1 MVESESVAR
10 EVTPSGRVRLPN
22 ISSRA
27 WEHPADRAALQ
38 SLRAVPGFDLALRKL
53 FGLFPERALR
63 LMFLGT
69 SVEVGPNQYPRVHA
83 LYGEALDILD
93 APHHYPLFVTQ
104 NPVVN
109 AGAVGMDQPFIVLNS
124 ATVQLLDDDQLRLVL
139 GHEIGH
145 ILSQHVLYKTMLK
158 LLLRGSLYAFSFPL
172 TGLALL
178 AVVAALM
185 EWDRKSELSSDRAAA
200 LTAQNPDHVRLA
212 LLRMAGGV
220 GEGANIEAFREQGR
234 RYEES
239 SGAIDSVIKTMALLG
254 RSHPFP
260 VQRIKELDLWVESGE
275 YQRVLD
281 GEYPKREDDPK
292 ESAWGAWASGAEHY
306 ADAVKSGTDPMVG
319 WLRGVGDAASDR
331 ASAAFGWFKR
341 KKGGEAPDE
350 PSPHDGPPEDDGQP
364 G

>member
-178 AVVAALM
+178 AVVAAL
-185 EWDRKSELSSDRAAA
+185 
-200 LTAQNPDHVRLA
+200 
-212 LLRMAGGV
+212 RMAGGV

-319 WLRGVGDAASDR
+319 WLRGVRDAASDW

>member
-1 MVESESVAR
+1 MSEPMSVAR
-10 EVTPSGRVRLPN
+10 EITPTGRVRLKS

-27 WEHPADRAALQ
+27 WEHPADRAALA
-38 SLRAVPGFDLALRKL
+38 SLRSVPGFDLVLRKL

-63 LMFLGT
+63 LIYLG
-69 SVEVGPNQYPRVHA
+69 SSIEVGPRQYPRLHA
-83 LYGEALDILD
+83 LYGETLDILD
-93 APHHYPLFVTQ
+93 APHHYPLFLSQ

-124 ATVQLLDDDQLRLVL
+124 GTAQLLDDDQLRVVL
-139 GHEIGH
+139 GHEVGH

-158 LLLRGSLYAFSFPL
+158 LLLRAGLYAFSFPL

-178 AVVAALM
+178 GVIAALM

-200 LTAQNPDHVRLA
+200 LTAQNPDQVRQTLM
-212 LLRMAGGV
+212 RMAGGI
-220 GEGANIEAFREQGR
+220 GDGANLEAFREQAR

-239 SGAIDSVIKTMALLG
+239 SGAIDSAVKTMALLG

-260 VQRIKELDLWVESGE
+260 VQRLKELDLWVEAGD

-281 GEYPKREDDPK
+281 GDYPRREDDPK
-292 ESAWGAWASGAEHY
+292 ENPWGAWASGAEHY
-306 ADAVKSGTDPMVG
+306 ADAVKSGTDPMVS

-331 ASAAFGWFKR
+331 ASAAMGWFKR
-341 KKGGEAPDE
+341 KRGGEPAEEAE
-350 PSPHDGPPEDDGQP
+350 PHEDPPEEEQR
-364 G
+364 